1 MYLRVRRKEG
11 FGRGQL
17 VPGLAD
23 VKTAAWLAHGAAEAM
38 LRDPA
43 QPFD

>member
-23 VKTAAWLAHGAAEAM
+23 VKTAAWLAHGAVEAM